1 LVGSDIIGICSV
13 EIHYCLFS
21 EVQIRVFVV
30 QDQIRILMVFVFVVV
45 LEVVG
50 TMMFLVPSFDHD
62 SLIPFSCGLEEFLDF
77 WCNLILQEDIQIPL
91 FVQWRRKFL

>member
-1 LVGSDIIGICSV
+1 
-13 EIHYCLFS
+13 
-21 EVQIRVFVV
+21 
-30 QDQIRILMVFVFVVV
+30 MVFVLVVV

-62 SLIPFSCGLEEFLDF
+62 SLIPFGGGLEEFLDF

-91 FVQWRRKFL
+91 FVQWRRKFLQVQVGMEGKDLTVPTDHG